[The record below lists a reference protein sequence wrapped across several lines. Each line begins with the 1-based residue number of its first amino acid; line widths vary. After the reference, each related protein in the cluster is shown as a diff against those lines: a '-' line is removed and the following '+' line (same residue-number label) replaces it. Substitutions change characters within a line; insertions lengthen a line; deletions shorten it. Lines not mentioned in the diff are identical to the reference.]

1 MGLLAIIKR
10 YQMLL
15 ENLSELQLEV
25 ILAICYLLLS
35 ESFIAIVKENPLSK
49 QLIKWVLKVDY
60 QQE

>member
-1 MGLLAIIKR
+1 MGLLVIIKL

-25 ILAICYLLLS
+25 ILAICYLLLL
-35 ESFIAIVKENPLSK
+35 ESFIVIAKENPLYK
-49 QLIKWVLKVDY
+49 QSIKWILKAGY